1 MTTFSAPE
9 LRVPL
14 FFRTKSVR
22 ASIFMEKNSG
32 TQVSANLSFGHP
44 FHRQFLERKSLLD
57 RENKWFWD
65 HYFSRLFAI
74 LKTDF

>member
-9 LRVPL
+9 LCVPL
-14 FFRTKSVR
+14 FPRTKIVR
-22 ASIFMEKNSG
+22 TSSLLEKNSG

-44 FHRQFLERKSLLD
+44 FHRQSLERKSLLD

-65 HYFSRLFAI
+65 HYFSRLFAS
-74 LKTDF
+74 LKIDF